1 VSYQQ
6 QGPYYGQQQGGYP
19 QYPGGPPPRKNN
31 TALLV
36 AFGGVAVASVIA
48 LVLVLVLGKDGDS
61 SGGGNGNSA
70 LPGKHGAGTIE
81 VSVPAGAAPSGA
93 APSGAAPSGGGSSGG
108 GGGARDLAERTAKA
122 FEHLSSSEI
131 NQVSCSS
138 SVGTELSGPITK
150 LPASAQISV
159 SVKDVQ
165 ESGSSAQARMSMTIS
180 GRTADFSLQMK
191 KSSSWCVS
199 GVEKA

>member
-1 VSYQQ
+1 MSYQQ

-36 AFGGVAVASVIA
+36 AFGGVALASVIA

-61 SGGGNGNSA
+61 GGGNDNSA

-81 VSVPAGAAPSGA
+81 VSVPAGAAPSG
-93 APSGAAPSGGGSSGG
+93 SGGSSSGS
-108 GGGARDLAERTAKA
+108 GGARELAERTAKA

-180 GRTADFSLQMK
+180 GRSADFSLRMK

>member
-36 AFGGVAVASVIA
+36 A

-61 SGGGNGNSA
+61 SSSGNDNSA

-81 VSVPAGAAPSGA
+81 VSVPAGVAPSG
-93 APSGAAPSGGGSSGG
+93 SGGSSSES
-108 GGGARDLAERTAKA
+108 GGARDLAERTAKA
-122 FEHLSSSEI
+122 FEHMSSSEI

-138 SVGTELSGPITK
+138 SVGTELGGPITK
-150 LPASAQISV
+150 LPAGSQISV

-165 ESGSSAQARMSMTIS
+165 ESGSSAQARMSMTVS
-180 GRTADFSLQMK
+180 GRSADFNLQMK

-199 GVEKA
+199 GVGKA